1 MANVRSL
8 LREVFGPLLSLT
20 MMTLILPDNNS
31 LLSVDSLGVQ
41 ERLQRY
47 LSPAP
52 FFFLTQ
58 FCLCLFVVIVPYY
71 TILDDTIRCDS
82 IEYYNTMLYCDAI
95 ESITV

>member
-31 LLSVDSLGVQ
+31 LLSVDSLGGTRTTTTVS
-41 ERLQRY
+41 E
-47 LSPAP
+47 SCT

-95 ESITV
+95 ESIAV

>member
-52 FFFLTQ
+52 FFFNPILSV
-58 FCLCLFVVIVPYY
+58 FICSYC
-71 TILDDTIRCDS
+71 TILYDIRR
-82 IEYYNTMLYCDAI
+82 YYKMR
-95 ESITV
+95 